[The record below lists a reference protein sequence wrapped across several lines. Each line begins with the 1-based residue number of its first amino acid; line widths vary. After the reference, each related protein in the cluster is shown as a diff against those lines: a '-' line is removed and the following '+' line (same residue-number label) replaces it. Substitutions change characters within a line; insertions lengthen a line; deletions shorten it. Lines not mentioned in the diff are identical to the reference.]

1 MNENRI
7 YNSGDSLVITI
18 KPKQKGTAIITSYT
32 DDVVF
37 YDKDGNVKKFSS
49 LYSAALKR
57 EYRLVENGLF
67 YSDWTR
73 FYLISGSGVIN
84 LKIKQNNYIQIR
96 YTDVTDSISDG
107 SYFEF
112 HSITFNGDF
121 QPEVVISPILDK
133 SIFSSIAWTDE
144 TELLTKNLFKKLYFR
159 GIIPTYIQRGDNLS
173 VDEDRDYIDLFYSI
187 ARYFAIIFRFFKR
200 FENFYNDKELMLEW
214 LRQNEIQFDESS
226 ITLTQMQ
233 FLARHFYDEIRKRG
247 TVMVFKRQGDVV
259 NGEELEIDGEFIRL
273 IRSKRSDELLYE
285 NIPLYKLGWCLMQS
299 SPLYRGTA
307 FAKNLNKTKEEG
319 EDFESLDN
327 YQHFAN
333 KNSSVSIQQVDV
345 VYNSAIVDTVAFEK
359 LTNGQLSSE
368 KVTTP
373 VLAKSQTVI
382 KDLSTT
388 ANFSESIGNIS
399 KWTVVSAD
407 TVKGLTTIQKI
418 TSSKKVLYCKTTGN
432 SACGLGRYDES
443 TDVSENLY
451 VADPNMDY
459 EITFMFNV
467 QLAGNDAKIHFG
479 VEGFDILKNKLND
492 AFITSDGDKVTGMFL
507 DGLELSHFKEN
518 QWYFVRGIIHAYS
531 SRYVDN
537 ALLNIGFGSNLNF
550 DNRFLKYIMP
560 KIYLS
565 SANSSSMYIWNYK
578 IRPLVR
584 GTNILSLKNGT
595 ENSHSLGFIQAP
607 QIFYAY
613 FRNNNNSQSESD
625 ITDIIERYLLP
636 FNMTDILQF
645 IDND

>member
-7 YNSGDSLVITI
+7 YNSGDSLVITV

-37 YDKDGNVKKFSS
+37 YDKDGNEKKFSPI
-49 LYSAALKR
+49 YSAALKR
-57 EYRLVENGLF
+57 EYRLVEDGLF

-73 FYLISGSGVIN
+73 FYLISGNGVLN
-84 LKIKQNNYIQIR
+84 LKIKQNNYIQVR
-96 YTDVTDSISDG
+96 YTDIANSVGDG

-112 HSITFNGDF
+112 HGITFNGDF

-187 ARYFAIIFRFFKR
+187 ARYFAIIFRFSKR
-200 FENFYNDKELMLEW
+200 FENFYNDEELMLEW

-327 YQHFAN
+327 YLHFAN
-333 KNSSVSIQQVDV
+333 KNSS
-345 VYNSAIVDTVAFEK
+345 
-359 LTNGQLSSE
+359 LS
-368 KVTTP
+368 
-373 VLAKSQTVI
+373 
-382 KDLSTT
+382 
-388 ANFSESIGNIS
+388 
-399 KWTVVSAD
+399 
-407 TVKGLTTIQKI
+407 IQKI

-584 GTNILSLKNGT
+584 GTNILPLKNGT